1 MRAAIY
7 FLIITFAV
15 SAWAEETQTE
25 GYGDCIDKFAPI
37 NNAAVYSCSGNEKRA
52 ALAKIEQLLNK
63 LENSLDEVHFNHLAN
78 SQVAWEQYVEQQCKL
93 QGYYIGSPMHSVCPM
108 NKALDRVDDLEFLLQ
123 AGYFPNAKN

>member
-1 MRAAIY
+1 MRAVI
-7 FLIITFAV
+7 FLLSITIAV
-15 SAWAEETQTE
+15 SALAGEVHED
-25 GYGDCIDKFAPI
+25 GYENCLDKLAPI

-63 LENSLDEVHFNHLAN
+63 LENSLDEVHFNHLAT

-123 AGYFPNAKN
+123 EGYFPNAKN

>member
-1 MRAAIY
+1 MRAAV
-7 FLIITFAV
+7 FLLIMTIAV
-15 SAWAEETQTE
+15 DTRAGEIQAD
-25 GYGDCIDKFAPI
+25 GYEDCIDKLAPI
-37 NNAAVYSCSGNEKRA
+37 NNAAVYSCSGQAMRTT
-52 ALAKIEQLLNK
+52 LVKIEQLLNK

-123 AGYFPNAKN
+123 EGYFPNAKN